1 MACVPKSVGARDPGG
16 EMFRIIP
23 KDEEFFSLF
32 LKASENICEG
42 GRQLKELLDRFD
54 NVRERALMIEEV
66 EHRGD
71 AITHDIIRKLNT
83 TFITPIDREDILK
96 LASALDDVIDLIH
109 GVATRM
115 IVYKISATTPHA
127 KELGFLIMKAA
138 QELNK
143 GIEHLPLAD
152 GRERV
157 YEHCVEVNS
166 IENEADRVSRDAIAD
181 LFENQIDPV
190 AIIKWKEIYETLETA
205 TDRCED
211 AANVLESVALK
222 NA

>member
-1 MACVPKSVGARDPGG
+1 
-16 EMFRIIP
+16 MFRIIP
-23 KDEEFFSLF
+23 REEEFFTLF
-32 LKASENICEG
+32 SNASENIHEG
-42 GRQLKELLDRFD
+42 ACLLKELLDRFD
-54 NVRERALMIEEV
+54 NIQERALKIEEV
-66 EHRGD
+66 EHKGD

-83 TFITPIDREDILK
+83 TFITPIDREDIIK

-109 GVATRM
+109 GVAMRLV
-115 IVYKISATTPHA
+115 VYKISASTSYA
-127 KELGFLIMKAA
+127 KELGFLIKKAA
-138 QELNK
+138 HELQK

-166 IENEADRVSRDAIAD
+166 IENEADRVSRDAIAN
-181 LFENQIDPV
+181 LFDSQIDPV